1 MTIALSA
8 TNGRKG
14 GEVGMTYG
22 EIFDKAK
29 AVIGEENILDYR
41 PAVLS
46 FEQDTFID
54 GIQICVPNTIMVWL
68 KNGDCLWYRAESEG
82 R

>member
-1 MTIALSA
+1 MKMIGSVQTEKS
-8 TNGRKG
+8 
-14 GEVGMTYG
+14 GEVGMTYE

-29 AVIGEENILDYR
+29 TIIGEENIVDYR

-54 GIQICVPNTIMVWL
+54 GVQVCVPNTIMIWL
-68 KNGDCLWYRAESEG
+68 KNGDCLWYRAEKG
-82 R
+82 

>member
-1 MTIALSA
+1 
-8 TNGRKG
+8 
-14 GEVGMTYG
+14 MTYG
-22 EIFDKAK
+22 DIFDKAK

-54 GIQICVPNTIMVWL
+54 GLEVCIPNMIIVWL
-68 KNGDCLWYRAESEG
+68 KNGDCLWYRAEEG